1 MSSVQTDV
9 KAQEVVE
16 RALALSETD
25 GCVVIAQET
34 SDANLRWAAN
44 TLTTNGVMRG
54 RQLTVIATVGGSE
67 GTATGV
73 VGRSNVGLDDVES
86 LVRSAEKA
94 ARESR
99 SAEDAKPLA
108 EPGDVPV
115 AGVGWDEA
123 PAETSIGVFSSMAPA
138 LGEVF
143 VRARAEGRELFGFA
157 EHQMS
162 TLYLGTSTGVRVRHA
177 QPTGRIEVT
186 GKTSDWSRS
195 SWVGQGTR
203 DFSDV
208 DVTQVDA

>member
-1 MSSVQTDV
+1 MSTVQTDV

-54 RQLTVIATVGGSE
+54 RQLTVIATVGSSE

-73 VGRSNVGLDDVES
+73 VGRSNVGLDDVEA
-86 LVRSAEKA
+86 LVRTAEKA

-99 SAEDAKPLA
+99 SAEDAKPLVQ
-108 EPGDVPV
+108 PGDVPV
-115 AGVGWDEA
+115 SGVGWDEA

-157 EHQMS
+157 
-162 TLYLGTSTGVRVRHA
+162 
-177 QPTGRIEVT
+177 
-186 GKTSDWSRS
+186 
-195 SWVGQGTR
+195 
-203 DFSDV
+203 
-208 DVTQVDA
+208 